1 VADDDQAK
9 SDDTAP
15 GGDAKSASPKPAKA
29 TKRKATGKSTPKKA
43 ATDKTATDKRGS
55 ATGSGEPFADDT
67 EAVEVPEG
75 DATAPV
81 DRVGGEDA
89 PTQRLDPETDAT
101 AETASAS
108 GAQTDTTS
116 PGPASQAATTTT
128 DGAASPS
135 LGSCPEC
142 GRRLVKSG
150 QRFCTRCRARLSPDL
165 KGTIFDPGAKRAWAF
180 VAVVVVLLV
189 IGAAATSGGNS
200 TPISNSTFPTTPS
213 VDNATTPDTQPSVS
227 SPQTTT
233 ATVPPGV
240 EIPNSQ
246 LAPGDCF
253 AFPGQPNAVN
263 NPQAKTR
270 VDKVPCDGLHPFETV
285 AVLMYPGAATVPFPG
300 TDTLNTYAQAQCT
313 PLYTSYTSSSSLSL
327 SSTYFYPS
335 DTSWPSG
342 DRTVVCAAHDSS
354 GQLLSTP
361 IGGSTAPA
369 TPTTQSGTINGDNVN
384 VRPSPDTGGQLVT
397 TLNTNAQVSI
407 LCSTNG
413 ESVHGNNLWDKV
425 TVNNQTGYVSDLYVN
440 HSGTASSC

>member
-1 VADDDQAK
+1 MTDDDQG
-9 SDDTAP
+9 SPDDTAP
-15 GGDAKSASPKPAKA
+15 GGDAKPPSPKPAKA
-29 TKRKATGKSTPKKA
+29 TKRKATGKTTPKKA
-43 ATDKTATDKRGS
+43 ATGKASGS
-55 ATGSGEPFADDT
+55 ATASGEPAADDT
-67 EAVEVPEG
+67 KPVGLPEG

-81 DRVGGEDA
+81 DQVAGEA
-89 PTQRLDPETDAT
+89 KATQRLDPDADS
-101 AETASAS
+101 AEKTASPS
-108 GAQTDTTS
+108 GSQGDTTVA
-116 PGPASQAATTTT
+116 GLATWGTTTTT
-128 DGAASPS
+128 DGPLGAASPS
-135 LGSCPEC
+135 LGSCPGC
-142 GRRLVKSG
+142 DKPIIRTG
-150 QRFCTRCRARLSPDL
+150 QRFCTRCGIPLPPSP
-165 KGTIFDPGAKRAWAF
+165 KWTTFDPGARRAWA
-180 VAVVVVLLV
+180 VVAAVVALLV
-189 IGAAATSGGNS
+189 IVAAATSSGSS
-200 TPISNSTFPTTPS
+200 TPISNTTFPTTPS
-213 VDNATTPDTQPSVS
+213 VDNGTTPDTQPSVS

-246 LAPGDCF
+246 LAAGDCF

-263 NPQAKTR
+263 NVQAKTR

-285 AVLMYPGAATVPFPG
+285 AVLVYPGAATDPFPS
-300 TDTLNTYAQAQCT
+300 TNTLNTYAQAHCT

-369 TPTTQSGTINGDNVN
+369 APTSQTGTINGDNVN
-384 VRPSPDTGGQLVT
+384 IRPSPDTGSQPVT

-407 LCSTNG
+407 LCSTQGETVNG
-413 ESVHGNNLWDKV
+413 NSLWDKV
-425 TVNNQTGYVSDLYVN
+425 TINNQTGYVSDQYVN